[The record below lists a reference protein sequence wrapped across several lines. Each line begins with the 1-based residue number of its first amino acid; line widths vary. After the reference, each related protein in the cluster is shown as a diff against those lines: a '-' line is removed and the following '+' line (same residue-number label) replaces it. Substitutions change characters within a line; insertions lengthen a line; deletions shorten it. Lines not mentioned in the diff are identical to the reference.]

1 MGRVR
6 EVAAIAKKSWSAG
19 GADLPLGLVGFEC
32 GAAVVVVVAV
42 MMMMMMNV
50 VQMSLAFAIVMSV
63 MRTTRMAMVIAEQIR
78 VNRRW

>member
-32 GAAVVVVVAV
+32 GAAVVVVAGV
-42 MMMMMMNV
+42 MMMMNV
-50 VQMSLAFAIVMSV
+50 VQMSFAVAIVMLV
-63 MRTTRMAMVIAEQIR
+63 MRTTKMAMVIAEQIR

>member
-32 GAAVVVVVAV
+32 GAAVVVVAGV
-42 MMMMMMNV
+42 MMMMNV
-50 VQMSLAFAIVMSV
+50 VQMSLAFATVMLV